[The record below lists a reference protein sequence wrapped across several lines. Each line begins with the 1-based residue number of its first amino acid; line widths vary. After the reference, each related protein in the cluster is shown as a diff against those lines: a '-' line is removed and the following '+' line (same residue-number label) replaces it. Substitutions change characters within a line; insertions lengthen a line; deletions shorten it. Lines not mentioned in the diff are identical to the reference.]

1 MTFLETQQNDAT
13 AAKAEARRLKTKL
26 KTFERYL

>member
-13 AAKAEARRLKTKL
+13 AAKEETRRLKTKL